1 MTQKQSPP
9 HALFIAGPTASGKS
23 AFALAAAKQLNGTII
38 NADSMQVYDTL
49 RVVTARPSA
58 AESETVPHAL
68 YGHVAAGAAYSVGQ
82 WQTDALAA
90 IAQAHHAGRLPIIIG
105 GTGLYF
111 KSLSDGLANIPDIP
125 DDIRHRL
132 RAALATHGAAHMHGL
147 LAACDSPLAARL
159 NPNDGQR
166 ILRGLEVFQA
176 TGQPLSTWQQQETT
190 SPLDFPVVNLLLMP
204 QRDWL
209 YARCNQRFEQMI
221 EAGAMAEIE
230 ALQALRLDPDTP
242 VMKALGVPELLA
254 HLAGDLPLEEAV
266 SQAQQQTRRYAKR
279 QMTWFRNQMIS
290 WQAFKGQDYEHNL
303 DKIFSFIS
311 RTGLTPR

>member
-1 MTQKQSPP
+1 MTQKPSPP

-58 AESETVPHAL
+58 AEMEAMPHCL

-82 WQTDALAA
+82 WQGDALEA
-90 IAQAHHAGRLPIIIG
+90 IAQAQQAGRLPIIIG

-111 KSLSDGLANIPDIP
+111 KSLSDGLVDIPDIP
-125 DDIRHRL
+125 DDVRQSL
-132 RAALATHGAAHMHGL
+132 RAAMARNGAAHMHTL
-147 LAACDSPLAARL
+147 LAACDSALAARV
-159 NPNDGQR
+159 NRNDGQR

-176 TGQPLSTWQQQETT
+176 TGQKLSVWQQQKTKV
-190 SPLDFPVVNLLLMP
+190 PLTYPVLNVLLMP

-230 ALQALRLDPDTP
+230 ALQALDLAPDTP
-242 VMKALGVPELLA
+242 VMKALGVPELMG
-254 HLAGDLPLEEAV
+254 HLLGQLSLEEAV
-266 SQAQQQTRRYAKR
+266 SIAQQQTRRYAKR

-290 WQAFKGQDYEHNL
+290 WQAFNEQDYEHNF

-311 RTGLTPR
+311 KTGLTPQ